1 MRVGLLEDN
10 ADHAAL
16 ITAALQAAGHSFEV
30 YATGAR
36 LLQAIVRE
44 TFDVLVLDWMLPD
57 LPGLEVLD
65 RLRQRA
71 ERIPVI
77 FVTSRDAEQDI
88 VEALAHG
95 ADDYLVKPAR
105 PAELLARLVALKR
118 RSDKLPARE
127 LLSVGPYEFDPA
139 TSATRVRGE
148 AVELSQR
155 QFQLA
160 LVLFRNTGRLL
171 SRQYLLEAVWGLN
184 AQVQTRTLDIHVSQL
199 RSALRLPEN
208 GWRITSVYAHG
219 YRLEA
224 LE

>member
-10 ADHAAL
+10 ADHATL
-16 ITAALQAAGHSFEV
+16 ITAALQGAGHSFEV

-57 LPGLEVLD
+57 LSGLEVLD

-71 ERIPVI
+71 DRIPVI

-95 ADDYLVKPAR
+95 ADDFLVKPAR
-105 PAELLARLVALKR
+105 PAELLARLAALKR
-118 RSDKLPARE
+118 RSDKLPAHQ

-199 RSALRLPEN
+199 RTALRLPEN

-219 YRLEA
+219 YRLEP